1 MKKVLPLVLSITISC
16 LLVYIAYFN
25 KDIFLNDAIFGIP
38 ELMCNAIK
46 EMYYAIREMYYAI
59 REMFL

>member
-1 MKKVLPLVLSITISC
+1 MKKVLPLALAISTSC
-16 LLVYIAYFN
+16 LLVCVAYFY

-38 ELMCNAIK
+38 KL
-46 EMYYAIREMYYAI
+46 MYYTI

>member
-16 LLVYIAYFN
+16 LLVYIAYFG

-38 ELMCNAIK
+38 QLMYYAIK
-46 EMYYAIREMYYAI
+46 EM
-59 REMFL
+59 FL